1 MIGVILPLAAIV
13 IAVLVVIA
21 LWLWWSGSEEAEAV
35 TQDNSH
41 KGIELGGI
49 PNPPIPT
56 NTTSSVWEI
65 PPMQEAPVTNE
76 LLRVLQTQDDNIAVI
91 VGGRIYSSLQE
102 MKADPAVES
111 KFLHTARAIAKFAE
125 DAENILNATAAP
137 TPSTTPIRAAT
148 TLSVSNSQ
156 TLSAEEQ
163 SAAEAEAQTVA
174 GQIERFLQERLA
186 GTPEMA
192 GRSIHIHS
200 SPSGGVQIMVDD
212 GVFESV
218 EDITDSSARSV
229 IEAAIR
235 DWETTNP
242 I

>member
-1 MIGVILPLAAIV
+1 
-13 IAVLVVIA
+13 
-21 LWLWWSGSEEAEAV
+21 
-35 TQDNSH
+35 
-41 KGIELGGI
+41 
-49 PNPPIPT
+49 
-56 NTTSSVWEI
+56 
-65 PPMQEAPVTNE
+65 MQEAPVTNE

-125 DAENILNATAAP
+125 DAENTLNATAAP

-148 TLSVSNSQ
+148 PLSVSNSQ

-163 SAAEAEAQTVA
+163 AAAEAEAQTVA